1 MSEGGHNDERWLH
14 TRNSAR
20 FFVEQRHIGWVLLV
34 ATLVWGVWAWHAMP
48 QRKDP
53 EIPVRAAAV
62 LVAWP
67 GASAER
73 VEERITRRVE
83 EAVGGNKWVEKIE
96 SVSRTG
102 LSVVTLHLHERVAQT
117 DTVLDDIG
125 FRLQEVGQLPDGAGP
140 LTYIKDFGDTS
151 TLMLTVASPRVSGV
165 ELDMRAVGVARA
177 VRALRNDAAG
187 EARAEGGV
195 MARASQARVGASG
208 AVATGRRDVP
218 RTGVAKA
225 EEGTPLP
232 AINDAGAGR
241 MAVAWVAPSAM
252 DDAVLRR
259 LGGLAADWLVA
270 HGDATAPRL
279 HTEPGLVVL
288 DVSTRHDAA
297 ALSARLAVFRAE
309 RVGANALHPD
319 LWEPAVFASGD
330 DARAALEAVAAD
342 RYSWRD
348 LEAYTEKVRA
358 TLERLGSVG
367 KVSRWGV
374 RPETIFI
381 DWSQERLASLG
392 LDPQQVAQ
400 TLAARNTSLPGGQ
413 LETRGR
419 GVLLDS
425 EGELRSATDLAEV
438 MVATSA
444 SGAPLYLR
452 DVADVTRSYRAPV
465 ENLNHFVHRDADG
478 TWRRGKAITLA
489 VEMRSGEHIDA
500 FSREV
505 DAALGDLTQR
515 LPEDLLVVR
524 TSDQPRQV
532 TEKVDL
538 FTLSLE
544 EAVVLVVAV
553 AFIGFREWRS
563 ALLMALSIPLTLAM
577 TFGMMHLL
585 GIDLQQISIASL
597 ILALGLLVDDPVVA
611 GDAIKR
617 EIAEGRPRRLAAWL
631 GPTKLARAI
640 LYATITNIVA
650 YLPFL
655 LLTGDKG
662 RFLYSMPIVVA
673 CSLVASRIVSMT
685 FIPLLGSVLLDAGRR
700 EGTVEER
707 RARGLG
713 RLYYAVGGWAIDH
726 RWKVLA
732 GSLLLVVAGFWL
744 QGQLKPQFFPKDRSY
759 LSYVDLWLPED
770 ATVEA
775 TARVAADAARIV
787 TDRVAAFDAETGRA
801 AKGLPPALRSVTVF
815 TGGGG
820 PRFWFSVTPEL
831 RQPNYAQLLV
841 EVSDNHLTK
850 ELIGPLQ
857 QALSERLPSARADVM
872 ELENGPPI
880 GVPVQLRLYG
890 DDIPALRAESERLKA
905 ILRADPDATRVKDN
919 WGADTF
925 VARLRVD
932 PDKAAL
938 SGVTMLDVARAT
950 GNAATGTTVTAL
962 REGRLTV
969 PVVSRLR
976 PDERADATD
985 VEGLYVAGQ
994 GGTRVPLAQ
1003 IAEPEYGME
1012 TARIFRR
1019 NQQRCVVIS
1028 CFPRE
1033 GVLPSEVVARAMPAI
1048 GRFRAD
1054 LPPGFRL
1061 EFGGEHEEQ
1070 VKGFKELAG
1079 VMGISIAMIYMA
1091 LLFQFRNAVKP
1102 LIVFAAI
1109 PYGMTGAF
1117 AALRLMGQPFG
1128 FMAFLG
1134 IASLIGVIVSHIIV
1148 LFDFIEEKREE
1159 GEDLRTALLD
1169 AGIVRLRP
1177 VMITV
1182 AATVIA
1188 LFPLALHGGA
1198 LWEPLCYAQA
1208 GGLTVATFVTL
1219 LMVPV
1224 LYAIA
1229 VLDLKVVK

>member
-1 MSEGGHNDERWLH
+1 MNDAKWME

-34 ATLVWGVWAWHAMP
+34 ATLLWGVWAWSAMP

-67 GASAER
+67 GAPAER

-125 FRLQEVGQLPDGAGP
+125 FRLQEVGQLPEGAGP

-151 TLMLTVASPRVSGV
+151 TLMLTVASPRVGAV
-165 ELDMRAVGVARA
+165 ELD
-177 VRALRNDAAG
+177 VRA
-187 EARAEGGV
+187 
-195 MARASQARVGASG
+195 G
-208 AVATGRRDVP
+208 AVATALRGLRAVSAAS
-218 RTGVAKA
+218 GVVA
-225 EEGTPLP
+225 ERSALRAQGERE
-232 AINDAGAGR
+232 AAGAVARGQGALAGTAAGGVPGSMPGSMSGTMPGDASDAPSR
-241 MAVAWVAPSAM
+241 LAVAWVAPSSL
-252 DDAVLRR
+252 DVAVLRR
-259 LGGLAADWLVA
+259 LGDLAAGWLVR
-270 HGDATAPRL
+270 HGDAASPRM
-279 HTEPGLVVL
+279 HVEDGLLLL
-288 DVSTRHDAA
+288 DVATRHDRA
-297 ALSARLAVFRAE
+297 ALAARLGVFRAE
-309 RVGANALHPD
+309 RMGAHSLHPD
-319 LWEPAVFASGD
+319 LWTPAVFTAPEEAR
-330 DARAALEAVAAD
+330 DALDAVAGD
-342 RYSWRD
+342 RYSWRE
-348 LEAYTEKVRA
+348 LEAYSEKVRA
-358 TLERLGSVG
+358 TLERQDSVG

-374 RPETIFI
+374 RPETVFV

-392 LDPQQVAQ
+392 LDPQQLAQ
-400 TLAARNTSLPGGQ
+400 VLAARNTSQPGGQ

-419 GVLLDS
+419 GVLLDN
-425 EGELRSATDLAEV
+425 EGELRSAADVGDVLLGV
-438 MVATSA
+438 GA
-444 SGAPLYLR
+444 SGTPLYLR
-452 DVADVTRSYRAPV
+452 DVADVTRSYKAPAD
-465 ENLNHFVHRDADG
+465 NLNHFVHRDASG
-478 TWRRGKAITLA
+478 EWRRGKAVTLA

-500 FSREV
+500 FSRQV
-505 DAALGDLTQR
+505 DAALADLGQR

-563 ALLMALSIPLTLAM
+563 ALLMAFSIPLTLAM

-585 GIDLQQISIASL
+585 GVDLQQISIASL

-617 EIAEGRPRRLAAWL
+617 EIAEGRRRSLAAWL

-662 RFLYSMPIVVA
+662 RFLHSMPVVVA

-700 EGTVEER
+700 EGTLEER
-707 RARGLG
+707 RRRGLG
-713 RLYYAVGGWAIDH
+713 GLYYAVGGWAIDH

-732 GSLLLVVAGFWL
+732 GSLVLVAAGFWL
-744 QGQLKPQFFPKDRSY
+744 QGQLKPQFFPKDVAY

-770 ATVEA
+770 ATIES
-775 TARVAADAARIV
+775 TERAAAEAARII
-787 TDRVAAFDAETGRA
+787 TGRA
-801 AKGLPPALRSVTVF
+801 AEFDRETGRVAQGLPASLRSVTVF
-815 TGGGG
+815 VGGGG

-831 RQPNYAQLLV
+831 RQANYAQLLI

-850 ELIGPLQ
+850 ELLAPFQ
-857 QALSERLPSARADVM
+857 RALTEKLPTARADVM
-872 ELENGPPI
+872 ELETGPPI

-890 DDIPALRAESERLKA
+890 DDAAALRAEAEKLKA
-905 ILRADPDATRVKDN
+905 ILRDDPDTTRVKDN
-919 WGADTF
+919 WGADIF

-932 PDKAAL
+932 PDKAVL

-950 GNAATGTTVTAL
+950 GNAATGATVTTL
-962 REGRLTV
+962 REGRLSV

-976 PDERADATD
+976 PDERVDATD
-985 VEGLYVAGQ
+985 IEGIYVAGQ
-994 GGTRVPLAQ
+994 GGVRVPLAQ

-1019 NQQRCVVIS
+1019 NQQRCVVVS

-1033 GVLPSEVVARAMPAI
+1033 GVLPSEVVTRAMPAVK
-1048 GRFRAD
+1048 RFMAQ

-1061 EFGGEHEEQ
+1061 ELGGEHEEQ
-1070 VKGFKELAG
+1070 VKGFKELAM
-1079 VMGISIAMIYMA
+1079 VMGISIVMIYLA

-1117 AALRLMGQPFG
+1117 AALRVMGQPFG